1 MKGFSDD
8 ERDRI
13 RRLLL
18 DDGRDLFERYG
29 LKKTTIAD
37 LTDAAGIADSTFY
50 RFFDSKEE
58 LYFEILQREGHA
70 LADELVN
77 ESLASEDDPGRAI
90 ATFMRLLVDTIEENR
105 LMRRLLV
112 EDEFMEVMQV
122 VSDVSPEEFEER
134 RAESLAYV
142 LPYIEAWQETGDVR
156 AGNPETIAGVMGTVK
171 LLPLYRDQ
179 IGRDYYEA
187 VRDMFIEIVAAG
199 LTQTGE

>member
-70 LADELVN
+70 LADELVDN
-77 ESLASEDDPGRAI
+77 SLASEDDPQRAI
-90 ATFMRLLVDTIEENR
+90 ATFMRLLVETIEENR
-105 LMRRLLV
+105 LIRRLLV
-112 EDEFMEVMQV
+112 GDEFMEVMQMV
-122 VSDVSPEEFEER
+122 GDISTEEFEER

-142 LPYIEAWQETGDVR
+142 LPYIEAWQETGGVR

-179 IGRDYYEA
+179 IGRDYYED
-187 VRDMFIEIVAAG
+187 VRDMFIDIVAAG